1 MKNSEFLKKQIS
13 ALKDKM
19 KNLRSQIDASQS
31 LEEVRNLTAQ
41 LEEARTS
48 LGEFEDQLRSVEAD
62 ESKNDDG
69 QRGGSFAPQASFRQ
83 EGNADQPERRTDL
96 DRGCDE
102 YRQAFMEYVQRGTI
116 NPDLITRAGGD
127 PGFTITPEIGMLIP
141 DTILNRLI
149 EKDKGIYGTIYR
161 RVTKTSIKGGVKIP
175 IGEFMAKAHWI
186 NETTVSP
193 REKAGEANE
202 YIEFSYH
209 TLELRVAN
217 SLLTSIVSLS
227 IFEDKIVEA
236 ILYAYYKE
244 MDTCIIKGDGNGKPL
259 GVTVDPRVTNSV
271 TLNAD
276 QMGDWKEWRTQLFA
290 KIPLALRGGG
300 EFMFPVSTVEK
311 YFRTM
316 HDDVNRPLYI
326 DGVGLSLPESGVEG
340 RFNGRPVLFVE
351 PDLIPDFD
359 EASTN
364 DVIGIYWVPSEYMVN
379 TNLEFGMRRYF
390 DEETNQWVNKA
401 LCIVDGKM
409 VDTQRCWL
417 IKKGATE

>member
-1 MKNSEFLKKQIS
+1 MKDFLKKQIE
-13 ALKDKM
+13 AKKKRLEAI
-19 KNLRSQIDASQS
+19 RSQIEASQE
-31 LEEVRNLTAQ
+31 LAEVRNLSAQ
-41 LEEARTS
+41 ADELRTS
-48 LGEFEDQLRSVEAD
+48 IMEFEGQLAELERSEQQPRQ
-62 ESKNDDG
+62 EEE
-69 QRGGSFAPQASFRQ
+69 QRGGFNPQASFRQ
-83 EGNADQPERRTDL
+83 ENQAPAQAERTEL

-116 NPDLITRAGGD
+116 NADLITRAGGD

-141 DTILNRLI
+141 ETILNRLI
-149 EKDKGIYGTIYR
+149 EKAKGIYGTIYS

-186 NETTVSP
+186 SETSVSP
-193 REKAGEANE
+193 RQKAGEATE

-209 TLELRVAN
+209 TLEIRVAN
-217 SLLTSIVSLS
+217 SLLTSIVSVGL
-227 IFEDKIVEA
+227 FEEKIVES

-271 TLNAD
+271 TFTAD
-276 QMGDWKEWRTQLFA
+276 EMGTWEDWRTKLFA
-290 KIPLALRGGG
+290 AIPLALRGGG

-326 DGVGLSLPESGVEG
+326 DGVGLNLPESGYEG

-351 PDLIPDFD
+351 PDLIADFD
-359 EASTN
+359 EAEEG
-364 DVIGIYWVPSEYMVN
+364 DVIGIYWVPDEYMVN
-379 TNLEFGMRRYF
+379 TNLQFGMRRYF

-417 IKKGATE
+417 IKKGATA